1 LQITNGPLN
10 YTSPAAGRD
19 EQIFLQG
26 VDSIAPVEEQEF
38 HPSQVR
44 FLPRTDFLQ
53 EAVRIVFSLDHQWV
67 AWTDVRGYL
76 WRARVDG
83 SEKLQLSSN
92 SILVLNASWSTDN
105 RTLAIMAKYPNQG
118 WQIFWIS
125 QSGGKPATILPPS
138 GQATGDPT
146 FSPDGKSLAFAGLPV
161 LMGGDTSNHSPI
173 RVLDLST
180 KRIEDLPDSANM
192 FSPRWSPDGKYIA
205 ALTLDQQKLMLY
217 DIATRSWKVVAKISA
232 SDPLWAPDGKSLYFY
247 ASDSKSRPIYQ
258 IGIPNLEVR
267 QIYRPDCGHHN
278 CILSGI
284 SPDNRPLIRVEMTRS
299 NIFSI
304 DLGRN

>member
-1 LQITNGPLN
+1 
-10 YTSPAAGRD
+10 
-19 EQIFLQG
+19 
-26 VDSIAPVEEQEF
+26 
-38 HPSQVR
+38 
-44 FLPRTDFLQ
+44 
-53 EAVRIVFSLDHQWV
+53 
-67 AWTDVRGYL
+67 
-76 WRARVDG
+76 
-83 SEKLQLSSN
+83 
-92 SILVLNASWSTDN
+92 
-105 RTLAIMAKYPNQG
+105 
-118 WQIFWIS
+118 
-125 QSGGKPATILPPS
+125 
-138 GQATGDPT
+138 
-146 FSPDGKSLAFAGLPV
+146 
-161 LMGGDTSNHSPI
+161 
-173 RVLDLST
+173 
-180 KRIEDLPDSANM
+180 M

-217 DIATRSWKVVAKISA
+217 DIATRSWKVVAKTSA